1 MSYITIEDVINLLNL
16 IKMKN
21 LLFGLCLIL
30 TTAFRLSAQET
41 TTNIGLDTLSTDR
54 NKIIKLWSNYLK
66 SNPEEINNNPY
77 WSEKDKQQYK
87 SYDLLRSEGFLSPS
101 LYSFE
106 LNNKILSIGK
116 YGEDYVIKSAFY
128 DPETF
133 DIYAITN
140 VVATKINNTFY
151 LTNYQPKLIN
161 DWQTKTVGNIKYHF
175 YSGYLFNENKAKEAN
190 DFLLKICNVFG
201 LKPQNIEYFIC
212 RDCEDIFRIKGFDY
226 VLSMGNSKEC
236 GFFDSFNNI
245 IYATALAGEN
255 HQHEITHFINNYFP
269 NANELLLTGL
279 SAYWGGENAHK
290 GKPLIWSIKRVHYF
304 LKNHPEIDLN
314 KPNDFWKL
322 DEETNPQYVIGAL
335 ICDIAIEKGGID
347 LLKQFL
353 NKSKSEEEFLQFI
366 TKDLKIKKGDLN
378 NYLRKKIEKISIENN
393 FKNTVL

>member
-1 MSYITIEDVINLLNL
+1 M
-16 IKMKN
+16 KMKN

-116 YGEDYVIKSAFY
+116 YGEDYVVKSAFY

-140 VVATKINNTFY
+140 VVATKVNNTFY
-151 LTNYQPKLIN
+151 LTNYQSKLIN

-175 YSGYLFNENKAKEAN
+175 FSGYLFNENKAKEAN
-190 DFLLKICNVFG
+190 DFLLKICTVFG
-201 LKPQNIEYFIC
+201 LKPKKIEYFIS

-236 GFFDSFNNI
+236 GYFDSFNNI

-378 NYLRKKIEKISIENN
+378 NYLRKKIEKISIENK